1 MMNTTAK
8 AIPLVDLHAQRVRIS
23 DLLEQAI
30 ADVLTRGQFIM
41 GPEVAEFEDAL
52 ANYAGAKHC
61 ISCANGTDALM
72 IALMARGIGP
82 GDAVFVPAFTFP
94 ATAEV
99 VALLGATPFFID
111 VLEDTFNIS
120 PDSLQRAIGEC
131 TSRELRPAAVIPV
144 DLFGLPVDYES
155 ISAIAEEHGLFVLC
169 DAAQS
174 MGAISADRKA
184 GSFGHATATS
194 FFPAKPLGCY
204 GDGGAVLTDNDELA
218 EVLRSIRQHG
228 KGGGKYEQA
237 RVGVNSRLDTLQ
249 AAILLPKL
257 EILEDEMTS
266 RNRVAAR
273 YAENLA
279 DAVSVPVIP
288 EYGRCAWAQY
298 TIKLE
303 HRDKAQAALK
313 DANIACA
320 IYYPKTLNRQA
331 AYASYPVVGNGVPV
345 SESLTKTVLSLP
357 MHPYLQDEDIDR
369 VVQVILKIAMQ

>member
-1 MMNTTAK
+1 MTNTTAK

-155 ISAIAEEHGLFVLC
+155 ISAIAE
-169 DAAQS
+169 
-174 MGAISADRKA
+174 
-184 GSFGHATATS
+184 
-194 FFPAKPLGCY
+194 
-204 GDGGAVLTDNDELA
+204 
-218 EVLRSIRQHG
+218 
-228 KGGGKYEQA
+228 
-237 RVGVNSRLDTLQ
+237 
-249 AAILLPKL
+249 
-257 EILEDEMTS
+257 
-266 RNRVAAR
+266 
-273 YAENLA
+273 
-279 DAVSVPVIP
+279 
-288 EYGRCAWAQY
+288 
-298 TIKLE
+298 
-303 HRDKAQAALK
+303 
-313 DANIACA
+313 
-320 IYYPKTLNRQA
+320 
-331 AYASYPVVGNGVPV
+331 
-345 SESLTKTVLSLP
+345 
-357 MHPYLQDEDIDR
+357 
-369 VVQVILKIAMQ
+369 